1 MCVWEQWGWEGAT
14 AVPFQLSSISQA
26 LFRITATGPKAH
38 PSIEYLLCWQGLI
51 QHFHIRMLREV
62 VEFTQVR
69 DDPLQMLQ
77 ELGWGDIKYVFPTTI
92 WIAV

>member
-1 MCVWEQWGWEGAT
+1 MTV
-14 AVPFQLSSISQA
+14 
-26 LFRITATGPKAH
+26 TGPKAH
-38 PSIEYLLCWQGLI
+38 SSAAYLLCWQGLI

-77 ELGWGDIKYVFPTTI
+77 ELGWRDIKHVFPTTI
-92 WIAV
+92 WRAVWMSF

>member
-1 MCVWEQWGWEGAT
+1 MCLGA
-14 AVPFQLSSISQA
+14 VGVGRSYCSSISIIKYISSTLWDDCHRTQ
-26 LFRITATGPKAH
+26 AH
-38 PSIEYLLCWQGLI
+38 PSTEYLLCWQGLI

-92 WIAV
+92 WKAV

>member
-1 MCVWEQWGWEGAT
+1 M
-14 AVPFQLSSISQA
+14 
-26 LFRITATGPKAH
+26 TATGPKAH
-38 PSIEYLLCWQGLI
+38 SSTAYLLCWQGLV

-77 ELGWGDIKYVFPTTI
+77 ELRWRDKYIFLTAI
-92 WIAV
+92 WIAVWVSF